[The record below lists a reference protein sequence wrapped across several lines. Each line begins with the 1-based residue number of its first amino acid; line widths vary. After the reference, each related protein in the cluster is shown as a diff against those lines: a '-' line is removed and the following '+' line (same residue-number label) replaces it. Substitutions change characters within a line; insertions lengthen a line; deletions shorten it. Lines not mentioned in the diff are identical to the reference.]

1 MMKIHCRCFFMSF
14 SKFINNFLMKNKKG
28 LIIGLVILLVM
39 VIIIVTVITLNLNK
53 ENPEDVLNTYI
64 AYIND
69 KNYDGMYE
77 LLSSSSKSSISKE
90 DFITKNK
97 NIYEGID
104 SLDIKIDIKETK
116 KESKNIKILYNEQ
129 MYTSAGKV
137 DFSNSVNLVKE
148 DKQYK
153 IDWSTTLIFP
163 ELKEGYKVR
172 VKTLK
177 ANRGAILDRD
187 GNKLAYDG
195 KVSSVGIVPGKL
207 GDNKDESISKISEL
221 TGVSIETINK
231 YLSARL
237 CKR

>member
-1 MMKIHCRCFFMSF
+1 
-14 SKFINNFLMKNKKG
+14 MKNKKG

-104 SLDIKIDIKETK
+104 SLEIKIDIKETK

>member
-1 MMKIHCRCFFMSF
+1 
-14 SKFINNFLMKNKKG
+14 MKNKKG

-177 ANRGAILDRD
+177 ANRGAIIDRD

-237 CKR
+237 CKRWHICSCEKSS

>member
-1 MMKIHCRCFFMSF
+1 
-14 SKFINNFLMKNKKG
+14 MKNKKG
-28 LIIGLVILLVM
+28 LIIGLVILLIM

-177 ANRGAILDRD
+177 ANRGAIIDRD

>member
-1 MMKIHCRCFFMSF
+1 
-14 SKFINNFLMKNKKG
+14 MKNKKG

-104 SLDIKIDIKETK
+104 SLDIKIEIKETK

-237 CKR
+237 CKRWHICSCEKSS

>member
-1 MMKIHCRCFFMSF
+1 
-14 SKFINNFLMKNKKG
+14 MKNKKG

-137 DFSNSVNLVKE
+137 DFSNSVNL
-148 DKQYK
+148 
-153 IDWSTTLIFP
+153 S
-163 ELKEGYKVR
+163 
-172 VKTLK
+172 
-177 ANRGAILDRD
+177 
-187 GNKLAYDG
+187 
-195 KVSSVGIVPGKL
+195 
-207 GDNKDESISKISEL
+207 
-221 TGVSIETINK
+221 
-231 YLSARL
+231 
-237 CKR
+237 

>member
-1 MMKIHCRCFFMSF
+1 
-14 SKFINNFLMKNKKG
+14 MKNKKG

-116 KESKNIKILYNEQ
+116 KESKYIKILYNEQ

-177 ANRGAILDRD
+177 AKRGAILDRE
-187 GNKLAYDG
+187 GNQLAYDG

>member
-1 MMKIHCRCFFMSF
+1 
-14 SKFINNFLMKNKKG
+14 MKNKKG

-104 SLDIKIDIKETK
+104 SLDIKIEIKETK

>member
-1 MMKIHCRCFFMSF
+1 
-14 SKFINNFLMKNKKG
+14 MKNKKG

-90 DFITKNK
+90 DVITKNK

>member
-1 MMKIHCRCFFMSF
+1 
-14 SKFINNFLMKNKKG
+14 MKNKKG

-104 SLDIKIDIKETK
+104 SLYIKIDIKETK

>member
-1 MMKIHCRCFFMSF
+1 
-14 SKFINNFLMKNKKG
+14 MKNKKG

-177 ANRGAILDRD
+177 ANKGAILDRD

>member
-1 MMKIHCRCFFMSF
+1 
-14 SKFINNFLMKNKKG
+14 MKNKKG
-28 LIIGLVILLVM
+28 LIIGLVILLIM

-129 MYTSAGKV
+129 RYTSAGKV

-177 ANRGAILDRD
+177 ANRGAIIDRD

>member
-1 MMKIHCRCFFMSF
+1 
-14 SKFINNFLMKNKKG
+14 
-28 LIIGLVILLVM
+28 
-39 VIIIVTVITLNLNK
+39 
-53 ENPEDVLNTYI
+53 
-64 AYIND
+64 
-69 KNYDGMYE
+69 
-77 LLSSSSKSSISKE
+77 
-90 DFITKNK
+90 
-97 NIYEGID
+97 
-104 SLDIKIDIKETK
+104 
-116 KESKNIKILYNEQ
+116 

-177 ANRGAILDRD
+177 ANRGAIIDRD

>member
-1 MMKIHCRCFFMSF
+1 
-14 SKFINNFLMKNKKG
+14 MKNKKG

-104 SLDIKIDIKETK
+104 SLDIKIDIKEIK

-172 VKTLK
+172 LKTLK

>member
-1 MMKIHCRCFFMSF
+1 
-14 SKFINNFLMKNKKG
+14 MKNKKG

-104 SLDIKIDIKETK
+104 SLDIKETK

>member
-1 MMKIHCRCFFMSF
+1 
-14 SKFINNFLMKNKKG
+14 MKNKKG
-28 LIIGLVILLVM
+28 LIIGLVILLIM

-77 LLSSSSKSSISKE
+77 LLSSSSKSSISEE

-177 ANRGAILDRD
+177 ANRGAIIDRD

>member
-1 MMKIHCRCFFMSF
+1 
-14 SKFINNFLMKNKKG
+14 MKNKKG

-53 ENPEDVLNTYI
+53 ENPEDVFNTYI
-64 AYIND
+64 TYIND
-69 KNYDGMYE
+69 KNYDGMYD

-187 GNKLAYDG
+187 GNKLVYDG

>member
-1 MMKIHCRCFFMSF
+1 
-14 SKFINNFLMKNKKG
+14 MKNKKG

-53 ENPEDVLNTYI
+53 ENPEYVLNTYI

-172 VKTLK
+172 VKNLK

>member
-1 MMKIHCRCFFMSF
+1 
-14 SKFINNFLMKNKKG
+14 MKNKKG

-153 IDWSTTLIFP
+153 IDWSTSLIFP

>member
-1 MMKIHCRCFFMSF
+1 
-14 SKFINNFLMKNKKG
+14 MKNKKG

-39 VIIIVTVITLNLNK
+39 VIIIVTVISLNLNK

-64 AYIND
+64 TYIND
-69 KNYDGMYE
+69 KNYDGMYD

-172 VKTLK
+172 VKNLK

>member
-1 MMKIHCRCFFMSF
+1 
-14 SKFINNFLMKNKKG
+14 MKNKKG
-28 LIIGLVILLVM
+28 LIIGLVILLIM

-64 AYIND
+64 TYIND
-69 KNYDGMYE
+69 KNYDGMYD

>member
-1 MMKIHCRCFFMSF
+1 
-14 SKFINNFLMKNKKG
+14 MKNKKG

-116 KESKNIKILYNEQ
+116 KESKNIKIFYNEQ
-129 MYTSAGKV
+129 IPLIKTA
-137 DFSNSVNLVKE
+137 NLK
-148 DKQYK
+148 
-153 IDWSTTLIFP
+153 F
-163 ELKEGYKVR
+163 
-172 VKTLK
+172 
-177 ANRGAILDRD
+177 
-187 GNKLAYDG
+187 
-195 KVSSVGIVPGKL
+195 
-207 GDNKDESISKISEL
+207 
-221 TGVSIETINK
+221 INNIK
-231 YLSARL
+231 
-237 CKR
+237 

>member
-1 MMKIHCRCFFMSF
+1 
-14 SKFINNFLMKNKKG
+14 MKNKKG

-90 DFITKNK
+90 DFINKNK

>member
-1 MMKIHCRCFFMSF
+1 
-14 SKFINNFLMKNKKG
+14 MKNKKG

-90 DFITKNK
+90 DFITKSK

>member
-1 MMKIHCRCFFMSF
+1 
-14 SKFINNFLMKNKKG
+14 MKNKKG
-28 LIIGLVILLVM
+28 LIIGLVILLIM

-64 AYIND
+64 TYIND
-69 KNYDGMYE
+69 KNYDGMYD

-153 IDWSTTLIFP
+153 IDWSITLIFP

-177 ANRGAILDRD
+177 ANRGAIIDRD

>member
-1 MMKIHCRCFFMSF
+1 
-14 SKFINNFLMKNKKG
+14 MKNKKG

-69 KNYDGMYE
+69 ENYDGMYE

>member
-1 MMKIHCRCFFMSF
+1 
-14 SKFINNFLMKNKKG
+14 MKNKKG

-39 VIIIVTVITLNLNK
+39 VIIIVTVNLNK

>member
-1 MMKIHCRCFFMSF
+1 
-14 SKFINNFLMKNKKG
+14 MKNKKG

-64 AYIND
+64 TYIND
-69 KNYDGMYE
+69 KNYDGMYD

-177 ANRGAILDRD
+177 ANRGAIIDRD

>member
-1 MMKIHCRCFFMSF
+1 
-14 SKFINNFLMKNKKG
+14 MKNKKG

-231 YLSARL
+231 DLSARL

>member
-1 MMKIHCRCFFMSF
+1 M
-14 SKFINNFLMKNKKG
+14 
-28 LIIGLVILLVM
+28 
-39 VIIIVTVITLNLNK
+39 NK

>member
-1 MMKIHCRCFFMSF
+1 
-14 SKFINNFLMKNKKG
+14 MKNKKG

-177 ANRGAILDRD
+177 ANRGAILDMD

>member
-1 MMKIHCRCFFMSF
+1 
-14 SKFINNFLMKNKKG
+14 MKNKKG

-207 GDNKDESISKISEL
+207 GDNKDESVSKISEL

>member
-1 MMKIHCRCFFMSF
+1 
-14 SKFINNFLMKNKKG
+14 MKNKKG

-163 ELKEGYKVR
+163 
-172 VKTLK
+172 
-177 ANRGAILDRD
+177 
-187 GNKLAYDG
+187 
-195 KVSSVGIVPGKL
+195 S
-207 GDNKDESISKISEL
+207 
-221 TGVSIETINK
+221 
-231 YLSARL
+231 
-237 CKR
+237 

>member
-1 MMKIHCRCFFMSF
+1 
-14 SKFINNFLMKNKKG
+14 MKNKKG
-28 LIIGLVILLVM
+28 LITGLVILLVM

>member
-1 MMKIHCRCFFMSF
+1 
-14 SKFINNFLMKNKKG
+14 MKNKKG

-172 VKTLK
+172 VKNLK

>member
-1 MMKIHCRCFFMSF
+1 
-14 SKFINNFLMKNKKG
+14 MKNKKG

-97 NIYEGID
+97 NIYEVID

>member
-1 MMKIHCRCFFMSF
+1 
-14 SKFINNFLMKNKKG
+14 MKNKKG

-129 MYTSAGKV
+129 MYTSAGNV

>member
-1 MMKIHCRCFFMSF
+1 
-14 SKFINNFLMKNKKG
+14 MKNKKG

-195 KVSSVGIVPGKL
+195 KVSSVGIVHGKL

>member
-1 MMKIHCRCFFMSF
+1 
-14 SKFINNFLMKNKKG
+14 MKNKKG

-116 KESKNIKILYNEQ
+116 KESKNIKILINCL
-129 MYTSAGKV
+129 
-137 DFSNSVNLVKE
+137 N
-148 DKQYK
+148 
-153 IDWSTTLIFP
+153 
-163 ELKEGYKVR
+163 
-172 VKTLK
+172 
-177 ANRGAILDRD
+177 
-187 GNKLAYDG
+187 AY
-195 KVSSVGIVPGKL
+195 S
-207 GDNKDESISKISEL
+207 
-221 TGVSIETINK
+221 
-231 YLSARL
+231 
-237 CKR
+237 C

>member
-1 MMKIHCRCFFMSF
+1 
-14 SKFINNFLMKNKKG
+14 MKNKKG

-129 MYTSAGKV
+129 MYTSAVKV